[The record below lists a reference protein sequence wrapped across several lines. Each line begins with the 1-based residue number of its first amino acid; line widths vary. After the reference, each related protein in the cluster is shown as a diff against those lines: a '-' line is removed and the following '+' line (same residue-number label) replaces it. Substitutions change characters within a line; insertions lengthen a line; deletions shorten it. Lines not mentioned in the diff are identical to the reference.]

1 MQVASELNAAILKIE
16 NQDATSPKLSTLL
29 KLILWAQDKLD
40 RKKMKYPRMS
50 DLGSATI
57 EQTK

>member
-1 MQVASELNAAILKIE
+1 MKIE